1 MEIAE
6 KKSTD
11 IHKGERVMLT
21 KETIASW
28 FKPGKKLAV
37 ITGAGISTE
46 SGIPDFRS
54 SGGLFSQEV
63 KRNIPLET
71 VLSVDFFESYPKGFF
86 EFYREKLMIKGAQP
100 NEGHRFLKHLE
111 DRGMAVTII
120 TQNIDGLHQL
130 AGSQNVLELHGNAHR
145 FITKSGVTVY
155 ADDLDYVDGLFMANG
170 EDVRPDI
177 TLYGEQL
184 DGDVLQKSMQAVRE
198 ADILLVLGTSL
209 IVYPAAGLIYDYQGD
224 KSILVTRGITPLDSY
239 FNGVFDEA
247 ISEWTRD
254 IIHLF
259 HN

>member
-11 IHKGERVMLT
+11 IYKGERVMLT
-21 KETIASW
+21 KETVASW
-28 FKPGKKLAV
+28 FEPGKKIAV
-37 ITGAGISTE
+37 ITGAGISTD

-54 SGGLFSQEV
+54 SGGLFNQV
-63 KRNIPLET
+63 MKRTIPLET
-71 VLSVDFFESYPKGFF
+71 VLSVDFFESHPKDFF

-120 TQNIDGLHQL
+120 TQNIDGLHQQ
-130 AGSQNVLELHGNAHR
+130 AGSQQVLELHGNAHR
-145 FITKSGVTVY
+145 FITKSGVAVNPEDI
-155 ADDLDYVDGLFMANG
+155 DDVDGLFMANG

-184 DGDVLQKSMQAVRE
+184 EPVVLQKSMEAVRE

-209 IVYPAAGLIYDYQGD
+209 IVYPAAGLIYDYHGD
-224 KSILVTRGITPLDSY
+224 KSLLVTRGITPLDSY
-239 FNGVFDEA
+239 FSGVFDEA
-247 ISEWTRD
+247 ISDWTKD
-254 IIHLF
+254 IIHLLY
-259 HN
+259 H

>member
-37 ITGAGISTE
+37 ITGAGISTD

-71 VLSVDFFESYPKGFF
+71 VLSVDFFESYPKVFF
-86 EFYREKLMIKGAQP
+86 EFYREKLMIKGAKP

-120 TQNIDGLHQL
+120 TQNIDGLHQQ

-145 FITKSGVTVY
+145 FITKSGITVY
-155 ADDLDYVDGLFMANG
+155 TDDIEYVDGLFMSNG

-177 TLYGEQL
+177 TLYGEPL
-184 DGDVLQKSMQAVRE
+184 DGEVLQKSMEAVRE

-209 IVYPAAGLIYDYQGD
+209 IVYPAAGLIYDYRGE
-224 KSILVTRGITPLDSY
+224 KSVLVTRGITPLDSY
-239 FNGVFDEA
+239 FKGVFDEA
-247 ISEWTRD
+247 ISDWTRD